1 MKNIRWFLLILG
13 AITIGFY
20 PTIYFWMDR
29 EFGLLST
36 KSPALLSNLYWN
48 IGFYTHIL
56 GGGIALLVGWT
67 QFVPQWRYRY
77 VAWHRKLG
85 KTYLVAVL
93 LSGVAGLGI
102 GFFATGGFVAASGF
116 IGLALVWL
124 YTSLRAYG
132 HIRNG
137 RIQAHERMMTYSY
150 AACFAAVTLRIWLP
164 ILVLIL
170 QDFETAYK
178 IVAWLCWVPNLLFV
192 NFLFKTNAPATP

>member
-1 MKNIRWFLLILG
+1 MKKTGWIIFASMAL
-13 AITIGFY
+13 AIGFY
-20 PTIYFWMDR
+20 PMLYFLIDR
-29 EFGLLST
+29 NFGLLST
-36 KSPALLSNLYWN
+36 KSPVLLSNLYWN

-67 QFVPQWRYRY
+67 QFVPQWRNRY
-77 VAWHRKLG
+77 VALHRKLG

-116 IGLALVWL
+116 ISLALVWL
-124 YTSLRAYG
+124 YTSSRAYE

-164 ILVLIL
+164 ILVLTF
-170 QDFETAYK
+170 QDFVTAYR
-178 IVAWLCWVPNLLFV
+178 IVAWLCWVPNLLIV
-192 NFLFKTNAPATP
+192 RYLFKTNAPATL